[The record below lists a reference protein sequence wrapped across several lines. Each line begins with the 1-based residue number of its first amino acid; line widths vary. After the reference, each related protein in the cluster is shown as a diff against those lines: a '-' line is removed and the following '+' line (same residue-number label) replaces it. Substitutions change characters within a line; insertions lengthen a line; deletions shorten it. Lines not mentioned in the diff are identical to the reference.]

1 MMPFYYGFDPMYLIM
16 VAPALLLALYAQ
28 WKVRSAMGKWGRVAN
43 TSGLS
48 GAAAAR
54 RILDRAG
61 LVDVRVEQA
70 GGFLTDHYDPRTR
83 VLRLSPQVYQLNSV
97 AAVGIAAHE
106 AGHALQHANHYA
118 PLQFRTAIVPTAQVG
133 SWLSF
138 PLIIVGALMMR
149 AAHASPLGF
158 WIAIAGVALFGLTVV
173 FQIVTLPVEFDASR
187 RAKQAVGDLGIVQ
200 VREEA
205 DGVAAVLNAAAL
217 TYVAATVTA
226 LLTLLYWLMRLGV
239 LGGRRN

>member
-1 MMPFYYGFDPMYLIM
+1 MMPFYYGFDPLYLLM
-16 VAPALLLALYAQ
+16 VAPAMLLALYAQ

-54 RILDRAG
+54 RILDQAG
-61 LVDVRVEQA
+61 LHDVRVEQT
-70 GGFLTDHYDPRTR
+70 GGLLTDHYDPRTR
-83 VLRLSPQVYQLNSV
+83 VLRLSPQVYQVNSV

-106 AGHALQHANHYA
+106 AGHALQHANRYA
-118 PLQFRTAIVPTAQVG
+118 PLQLRNAIVPTAQVG

-138 PLIIVGALMMR
+138 PLILIGAVMMR

-158 WIAIAGVALFGLTVV
+158 WIAVAGVGLFGLTVV
-173 FQIVTLPVEFDASR
+173 FQMITLPVEFDASR
-187 RAKQAVGDLGIVQ
+187 RAKKLIADLGIIQ

-217 TYVAATVTA
+217 TYVAATITA
-226 LLTLLYWLMRLGV
+226 LLTLLYWLMRLGL